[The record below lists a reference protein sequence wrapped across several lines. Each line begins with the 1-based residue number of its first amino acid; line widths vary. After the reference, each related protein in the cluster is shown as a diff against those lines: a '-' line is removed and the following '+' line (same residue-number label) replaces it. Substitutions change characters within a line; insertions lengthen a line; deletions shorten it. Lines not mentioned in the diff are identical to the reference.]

1 VELWL
6 VHRACLVT
14 HAAKALDVPLKTTT
28 AVSVMTRARM
38 APRVDLPR
46 RSEIGHPVIATLIQ
60 LN

>member
-1 VELWL
+1 M
-6 VHRACLVT
+6 
-14 HAAKALDVPLKTTT
+14 HAVKALDVPLKTTT

-46 RSEIGHPVIATLIQ
+46 RSKIGHPVIATLIQ